1 MRQTKTV
8 LRDPV
13 FMVDFSVFKPED
25 ELRINLNECADSCWK
40 WKHPDGE
47 YVSQDTHEF
56 VKKVFEKSGIDHNGS
71 YLPKNLHPQHTLEP
85 HGGQDESF
93 AEARLVM
100 GGAVADLLQ
109 KTGIKAEEIDILV
122 TTSSV
127 FAPTPSVASM
137 LINMFK
143 MREDVQAYSLA
154 GMGCGAGVIGIHLVR
169 DVLQAHPGANA
180 LFICSEICSSA
191 FYRGRDKHCLV
202 SNALFRMGGCA
213 ALLTSGAS
221 QRGRSKYQLTHSER
235 VHTGRRDTGYN
246 CMYVGPDDA
255 GQQGIFLYKDLPVEA
270 GLALEKCLKKI
281 TPQIMT
287 WGQYAEAAVAIGK
300 RRWYGK
306 EAVPLYV
313 PDFTRCV
320 DHFCLHAGGY
330 AILKGIQKGM
340 RLPADKMMPS
350 FANLKDYGN
359 TSSSTTWYS
368 FAYIETVGDIK
379 RGQVIMQAGVGG
391 GMKAG
396 INIWRALRDVK
407 DVHPAWACVA
417 ETRYTEA
424 DLPRPITRKEDVG
437 TLTGTKEFDESQGAV
452 KKTNLGV
459 MNGHAAPAA
468 AAAAADAD
476 ADVAANASTK
486 KSNGIDQAGKL
497 LNGAAAAAVKVAVH
511 AENGA
516 VKQLHAKHHADDV
529 QTDGE
534 SLTMNGSAIAV

>member
-1 MRQTKTV
+1 MPAATRATKTV
-8 LRDPV
+8 LREPV
-13 FMVDFSVFKPED
+13 YMVDFAVFKPDD
-25 ELRINLNECADSCWK
+25 ELKINLEGCAESAWS

-47 YVSQDTHEF
+47 SVSRETHEF
-56 VKKVFEKSGIDHNGS
+56 VKKVFEKSGIDNNGS
-71 YLPKNLHPQHTLEP
+71 YLPKNLHPQHTDSP
-85 HGGQDESF
+85 VGGQDESF

-100 GGAVADLLQ
+100 GGAVEEVLR
-109 KTGIKAEEIDILV
+109 KTGIAANEIDILV

-154 GMGCGAGVIGIHLVR
+154 GMGCGNGVIGIQLVR

-213 ALLTSGAS
+213 AVLTSGAS
-221 QRGRSKYQLTHSER
+221 QKISSKYVLTHSER
-235 VHTGRRDTGYN
+235 VHTGARDTGYN
-246 CMYVGPDDA
+246 CMYVGPDDE
-255 GQQGIFLYKDLPVEA
+255 GLQGIFLYKDLPIEA

-287 WGQYAEAAVAIGK
+287 WGQYAEAAVAISK
-300 RRWYGK
+300 RRWFGK
-306 EAVPLYV
+306 DKVPLYV
-313 PDFTRCV
+313 PDYTRCV

-340 RLPADKMMPS
+340 KLPADKMMPS

-368 FAYIETVGDIK
+368 WAYIETVGDVK
-379 RGQVIMQAGVGG
+379 KNQTIMQAGVGG

-396 INIWRALRDVK
+396 INIWRALKDIT
-407 DVHPAWACVA
+407 DVHPAWAQVA
-417 ETRYTEA
+417 NKRYTEA

-437 TLTGTKEFDESQGAV
+437 TLTGTKEFDDTQGQV
-452 KKTNLGV
+452 KKTNWG
-459 MNGHAAPAA
+459 AAGDAA
-468 AAAAADAD
+468 TTAQTLPTTAADVQPAT
-476 ADVAANASTK
+476 DVSHKQSDVTAVISSSVTNGKAATVQPACRRDVDSC
-486 KSNGIDQAGKL
+486 DQ
-497 LNGAAAAAVKVAVH
+497 H
-511 AENGA
+511 M
-516 VKQLHAKHHADDV
+516 
-529 QTDGE
+529 TDGE
-534 SLTMNGSAIAV
+534 SLAMSDSAVAV